1 MFFRFRNGVLKNLLL
16 GFVCGLIVG
25 IFCYFSIFIIS
36 GTFSIHYSYIITLI
50 FVFALI
56 GGVGSVLGVLIK
68 YLRFDSDNCLIWLEE
83 GDVLFDAGKF
93 DDAINF
99 YDKALEKDLG
109 NIDALEG
116 IADAFRELGN
126 YKGALEC

>member
-1 MFFRFRNGVLKNLLL
+1 M
-16 GFVCGLIVG
+16 
-25 IFCYFSIFIIS
+25 YFTNWRCRECF
-36 GTFSIHYSYIITLI
+36 
-50 FVFALI
+50 
-56 GGVGSVLGVLIK
+56 LGVLIK

-116 IADAFRELGN
+116 IADAFRELGKLQRSIGVLMMKLWILTMKMQS
-126 YKGALEC
+126 YGLIGEKY

>member
-1 MFFRFRNGVLKNLLL
+1 ME
-16 GFVCGLIVG
+16 
-25 IFCYFSIFIIS
+25 FSVILVFS
-36 GTFSIHYSYIITLI
+36 SYPEHSIHYSYIITLI